1 MKHYQILT
9 ATQVISDPFPSN
21 DAAFSS
27 GASFYVRLQNT
38 VNGDWDIE
46 SALADVAP
54 ASRVWETE
62 TGGIGYT
69 SDDHVSAE
77 FPFGAGL
84 VYRATLGTGN
94 QGPIGTVHETATKI
108 AR

>member
-1 MKHYQILT
+1 MNHHQILIT
-9 ATQVISDPFPSN
+9 TEAISDPFPSGE
-21 DAAFSS
+21 AAFSS
-27 GASFYVRLQNT
+27 GATFYIRLQGT

-46 SALADVAP
+46 SALSDDAP

-69 SDDHVSAE
+69 SDDHVSSE

-84 VYRATLGTGN
+84 VYRVTLGTGN
-94 QGPIGTVHETATKI
+94 QGPLGYVHETARKLS
-108 AR
+108 

>member
-1 MKHYQILT
+1 MNHYQILIAT
-9 ATQVISDPFPSN
+9 AVVSDPFPSN

-27 GASFYVRLQNT
+27 GASFYVRLQG
-38 VNGDWDIE
+38 VPGGDWDIE

-69 SDDHVSAE
+69 SDDRVSAE

-84 VYRATLGTGN
+84 VYRVTLGTGN

>member
-1 MKHYQILT
+1 MKHYQILIAT
-9 ATQVISDPFPSN
+9 AVVSNPFPGP

-27 GASFYVRLQNT
+27 GASFYVRLQGT

-54 ASRVWETE
+54 ANQVWETE

-84 VYRATLGTGN
+84 VYRITLGTGN
-94 QGPIGTVHETATKI
+94 AGPTGTVHETATKI
-108 AR
+108 A

>member
-1 MKHYQILT
+1 MNYHQILT
-9 ATQVISDPFPSN
+9 ATQVESDPFPGLT
-21 DAAFSS
+21 APFSS
-27 GASFYVRLQNT
+27 GATFYIRLQGL

-69 SDDHVSAE
+69 SDDKVSSE
-77 FPFGAGL
+77 FPLGAGL
-84 VYRATLGTGN
+84 IYRVNLGAGN
-94 QGPIGTVHETATKI
+94 QGPSGYVHETARKLS
-108 AR
+108 